1 MARWGQPDRCVFCGL
16 PIGPDEPA
24 VGHGESAA
32 HVACADA
39 ALGDERL
46 WDGIAVAVGGDGLMP
61 GGDGPVPGG
70 EDPVPADGGPGSL
83 SGRVSRDH
91 PPAPADVGP
100 GSPSGGSSPPA
111 DRSGCALVGAL
122 LLAAASA
129 AWRVRH

>member
-32 HVACADA
+32 HAACADA

-46 WDGIAVAVGGDGLMP
+46 WDGIAGAVA
-61 GGDGPVPGG
+61 GDGPVPGG
-70 EDPVPADGGPGSL
+70 EGSVPADDGPVAPDD
-83 SGRVSRDH
+83 GRASRGH
-91 PPAPADVGP
+91 PPAPADDGP
-100 GSPSGGSSPPA
+100 GSPSGRASPA
-111 DRSGCALVGAL
+111 AGRSGCALVGAL

-129 AWRVRH
+129 TWWIRH